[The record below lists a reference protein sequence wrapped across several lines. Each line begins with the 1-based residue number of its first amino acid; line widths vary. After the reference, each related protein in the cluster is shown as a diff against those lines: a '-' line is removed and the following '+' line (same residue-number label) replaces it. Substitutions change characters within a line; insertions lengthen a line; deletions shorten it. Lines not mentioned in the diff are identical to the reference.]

1 MTHSF
6 ENNELILTHIIHVL
20 IDISKFFQVCKI
32 IIDVSWTCIVEADS
46 NTTPYYIWI
55 VVLICIGL
63 IMD

>member
-6 ENNELILTHIIHVL
+6 DNNELILTHIIHVL

-32 IIDVSWTCIVEADS
+32 IIDVSSIVEADY